1 MTVNVETVD
10 QTAPPAHRP
19 CEWVTT
25 MEAAGFLG
33 VTPITATPA
42 GDDQGSTDIE
52 CDYSHGSDP
61 DDNPRGDH
69 SVSSALRLTTA
80 HIVDAATEY
89 AFTTAKDSTG
99 VDGIGIKAAC
109 TTMPNS
115 AADKS
120 IQQLLVLLPG
130 ERLYIA
136 TGAGG
141 ESCEILEQF
150 AQAAIPR
157 IAA

>member
-1 MTVNVETVD
+1 
-10 QTAPPAHRP
+10 
-19 CEWVTT
+19 

-42 GDDQGSTDIE
+42 GHEQGSTDIE

-69 SVSSALRLTTA
+69 SVSSAVRLTPA
-80 HIVDAATEY
+80 HI
-89 AFTTAKDSTG
+89 

-109 TTMPNS
+109 TTMRNPVAN
-115 AADKS
+115 KS
-120 IQQLLVLLPG
+120 IHQPHVLLPG
-130 ERLYIA
+130 ERLYVA
-136 TGAGG
+136 TGAGRQ
-141 ESCEILEQF
+141 SCEILEEF